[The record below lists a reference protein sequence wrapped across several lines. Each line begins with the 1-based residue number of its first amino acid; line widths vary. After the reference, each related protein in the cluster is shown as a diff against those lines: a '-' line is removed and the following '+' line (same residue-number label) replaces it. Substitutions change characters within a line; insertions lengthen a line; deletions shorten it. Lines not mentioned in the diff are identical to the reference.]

1 VATASLI
8 DVYQAAISGGI
19 GRPTAER

>member
-1 VATASLI
+1 VATTSLI

-19 GRPTAER
+19 GRPTAGR